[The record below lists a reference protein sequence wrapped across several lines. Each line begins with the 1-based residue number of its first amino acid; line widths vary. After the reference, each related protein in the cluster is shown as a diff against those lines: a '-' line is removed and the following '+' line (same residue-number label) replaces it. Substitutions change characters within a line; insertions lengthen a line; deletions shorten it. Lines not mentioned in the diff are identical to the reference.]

1 MRVPMAFVAKVGE
14 MDFHAGVVA
23 SALSVRQIPPPAA
36 AIHRRQKVALH
47 PGATAKAV
55 TRPDV
60 TYSRPLYVIGAG
72 NVAMLGPNSF
82 QFRNG
87 FAGLS
92 AIVSCWRISKACQD
106 RIAFSVAVKGISTA
120 G

>member
-1 MRVPMAFVAKVGE
+1 MNFQV
-14 MDFHAGVVA
+14 GVVA

-36 AIHRRQKVALH
+36 ATQRRQNVALH
-47 PGATAKAV
+47 PGARANAV

-60 TYSRPLYVIGAG
+60 TYSRPLYVRGAG

-92 AIVSCWRISKACQD
+92 AIGSCWRISNACQD
-106 RIAFSVAVKGISTA
+106 LIAFSVAVKGMSTA